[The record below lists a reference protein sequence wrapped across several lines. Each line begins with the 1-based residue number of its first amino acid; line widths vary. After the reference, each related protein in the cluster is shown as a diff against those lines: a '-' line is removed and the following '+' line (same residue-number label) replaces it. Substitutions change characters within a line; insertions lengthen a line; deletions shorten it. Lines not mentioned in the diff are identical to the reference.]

1 MNRSAWFLRADGS
14 AAADWPSLWSEAC
27 RRYGPLPAVIQ
38 REGVLTYQELDQ
50 LSDTVADSLRMGSGW
65 QAGQAVPLEA
75 DPESF
80 FVPLLGVWKAGGVA
94 IPKPP
99 ADHSSRDTEAL
110 GDSIRVLTR
119 AGQVVSGDG
128 MGQAIY
134 FTSGSTG
141 KPRAVL
147 RGWRQALFEAGRYS
161 ELIGLREGMEATML
175 IAPWFGASTK
185 HLLGCLLSGVLQ
197 RFGHEFPRDSDL
209 LHATP
214 AHLSTLAKIPGRRTR
229 YRWISL
235 TGESIHTEARAAI
248 QRLATPDGQVLNA
261 LGGTEFGVVLNQ
273 VFPAGTPPGDLV
285 GQPPDGKTVVLLD
298 DNGAPVSKDEAGRL
312 FVESRFVAE
321 GYLDVDGGTVQAVPF
336 RPESTP
342 LPRLPTG
349 DLALAETAG
358 IRLLG
363 RANAWIKHQGR
374 WVDATPLRRALEGI
388 PGLRSHFL
396 QAGGSANGLEVWIEI
411 DHPDTGTLERVAE
424 NLRRTLVATPL
435 MPTVLHGV
443 ERFPRNRHGKLDLL
457 AFRSGSPTTQPGGTT
472 LVLQPIWERLADAL
486 LRGNPSPQESPGPAP
501 RLDSLALE
509 NLALELERRTGRT
522 LTARSLVQTLFQDSF
537 KAAFHGDWLRLGDPN
552 AEIHL
557 FWFGDPL
564 LSLRSAL
571 PGSVTVWQV
580 EPESLVGP
588 GLATSTIRVEDL
600 ATRCLSQIP
609 KSPGEARIW
618 FGGFSLGA
626 WMAHEAALQGAKE
639 KLPIQGALLVDPPRL
654 RLDPFRRLLRGT
666 RSAGFRALGQILR
679 ALDRSDSDL
688 ARRLH
693 PKLSKEARRGALL
706 RYRPSAS
713 GLPTWLFHGDRHG
726 LDTVP
731 LLRARVSQLTAVSL
745 GTRSHVAPVQDSAIR
760 EAWIRP
766 VQELMNRSRSRN
778 KRTDDRRGDISHV

>member
-1 MNRSAWFLRADGS
+1 
-14 AAADWPSLWSEAC
+14 
-27 RRYGPLPAVIQ
+27 
-38 REGVLTYQELDQ
+38 
-50 LSDTVADSLRMGSGW
+50 
-65 QAGQAVPLEA
+65 
-75 DPESF
+75 
-80 FVPLLGVWKAGGVA
+80 
-94 IPKPP
+94 
-99 ADHSSRDTEAL
+99 
-110 GDSIRVLTR
+110 
-119 AGQVVSGDG
+119 

-185 HLLGCLLSGVLQ
+185 HLLGCLLSGALQ

-336 RPESTP
+336 RSESTP

-374 WVDATPLRRALEGI
+374 WVDATPLRRALEAI

-472 LVLQPIWERLADAL
+472 LVLQPVWERLADAL
-486 LRGNPSPQESPGPAP
+486 LRGKPSPQESPGPVP
-501 RLDSLALE
+501 TLDSLALE

-571 PGSVTVWQV
+571 PDSVTVWQV

-609 KSPGEARIW
+609 KAPGEAAIW

-688 ARRLH
+688 ARRLR

-706 RYRPSAS
+706 RYRPGASA
-713 GLPTWLFHGDRHG
+713 LPTWLFHGDRHG